1 MASELLRELRALPPR
16 QAAALVLRYLHG
28 YTNREIAHALGV
40 PERTIASRLIR
51 ARARLRERLSDAYEW
66 RTSLAASVPLDE

>member
-1 MASELLRELRALPPR
+1 MASELLRELHALPPR
-16 QAAALVLRYLHG
+16 QAAALVLRYFHG
-28 YTNREIAHALGV
+28 YSNREIGQALGI

-51 ARARLRERLSDAYEW
+51 ARARLRERLAEEREW